1 MSQGPR
7 ILILRLSSLGDILHT
22 LPAFASLRAAFPRAR
37 IDWLAAEKCRSLAAA
52 IRGVDRVH
60 VLDARAL
67 ARFPPD
73 RAAWKRLRGLIREL
87 RAARYDLAIDFQGLL
102 KSAVL
107 GLLSGAQTRIGFS
120 RPLARE
126 WPAHLFYHRTLPR
139 PPSPVHVSELNR
151 LLAGLAGADPGL
163 RAPFE
168 LEVSEADG
176 ARVDR
181 LLAPI
186 GDFVVLNPGGGWG
199 TKRWSPE
206 RFGLLAARI
215 QSELGLETAVTTGPG
230 EEGLYRAIAAVHP
243 SAHHLPLSFI
253 EMIPLLRKARLMV
266 SGDTGPFHLACAL
279 AVPVVGIFGPTSPA
293 RNGPWHGT
301 CAEGVT
307 RALACSPCYARKCR
321 SGAECMDIAVEEVF
335 AAVAGC
341 LRAEKGGSTL
351 VP

>member
-102 KSAVL
+102 KSAFL
-107 GLLSGAQTRIGFS
+107 GLLSGAHTRIGFS

-126 WPAHLFYHRTLPR
+126 WPAHLLYHRTLPR

-186 GDFVVLNPGGGWG
+186 GDFVVLNPGGGWAPSDG
-199 TKRWSPE
+199 APKGSACWP
-206 RFGLLAARI
+206 
-215 QSELGLETAVTTGPG
+215 
-230 EEGLYRAIAAVHP
+230 RA
-243 SAHHLPLSFI
+243 S
-253 EMIPLLRKARLMV
+253 
-266 SGDTGPFHLACAL
+266 
-279 AVPVVGIFGPTSPA
+279 
-293 RNGPWHGT
+293 
-301 CAEGVT
+301 
-307 RALACSPCYARKCR
+307 RASWGWRRP
-321 SGAECMDIAVEEVF
+321 
-335 AAVAGC
+335 
-341 LRAEKGGSTL
+341 
-351 VP
+351 